1 MSRAADPNDGDS
13 IMEQAGVLFDA
24 IIKGDASAVEA
35 MLTKEPKLAGAQND
49 KGISAVLVALYNQQR
64 EIADR
69 LLQAAPALDIFD
81 AAATG
86 QLERLRTLLDDDA
99 TLANAEASDGARP
112 LHLACFFGQTEAARV
127 LLDNNADVDV
137 AVAAFGGVFPIHSA
151 AASQSI
157 EIIKLL
163 LEAGADPNTKQ
174 QGGWTALHAAAK
186 HGNTAMTQL
195 LLDNGADPNMRN
207 DDGATPRDLLSADS
221 PKAIRDL
228 LNASSI
234 S

>member
-1 MSRAADPNDGDS
+1 
-13 IMEQAGVLFDA
+13 MEQIRALFDA
-24 IIKGDASAVEA
+24 IAKGETSAVEA
-35 MLTKEPKLAGAQND
+35 MLTQEPKLAGARND
-49 KGISAVLVALYNQQR
+49 QGVSAVLIAIYNQKS

-69 LLQAAPALDIFD
+69 LLGAAPVLDIFD

-86 QLERLRTLLDDDA
+86 QPQRLRTLLDGDA

-112 LHLACFFGQTEAARV
+112 LHLACFFGQTESAKL
-127 LLDNNADVDV
+127 LLDNSADVNV

-151 AASQSI
+151 AASRSV
-157 EIIKLL
+157 EIIKML

-186 HGNTAMTQL
+186 HGDTAMTRL
-195 LLDNGADPNMRN
+195 LLEHNADPNIRT
-207 DDGATPRDLLSADS
+207 DDGATPQDLISADS

-228 LNASSI
+228 LNAGSI
-234 S
+234 T

>member
-1 MSRAADPNDGDS
+1 MDQAQAFFDG
-13 IMEQAGVLFDA
+13 IA
-24 IIKGDASAVEA
+24 KGDAPAVEA
-35 MLTKEPKLAGAQND
+35 LLTQQPKLAAARND
-49 KGISAVLVALYNQQR
+49 QGVSAVLVALYNQQR

-69 LLQAAPALDIFD
+69 LLGAAPVLNIFD

-86 QLERLRTLLDDDA
+86 QLQRLRTLLDDDA

-112 LHLACFFGQTEAARV
+112 LHLACFFGQTESAKL
-127 LLDNNADVDV
+127 LLDNSADVNV

-151 AASQSI
+151 AASQSV
-157 EIIKLL
+157 EIIKML

-186 HGNTAMTQL
+186 NGDSAMTRL
-195 LLDNGADPNMRN
+195 LLEHNADPNIRT
-207 DDGATPRDLLSADS
+207 DDGATPQDLISAD
-221 PKAIRDL
+221 PPQTLRDL
-228 LNASSI
+228 LNAGSI